1 MKKAL
6 KIMAMVLF
14 VAGMTA
20 LTSCTKNEQ
29 RIIGKWELNSMSYQ
43 SGGQTIE
50 LTMAQMAAPLG
61 EEVTDL
67 VVEFKSNGYVY
78 ASAEGIIDEQ
88 GARYS
93 VNGNTLTVYE
103 EDGDVEMDIVELNSS
118 KLTLGKADD
127 EADDVYMTV
136 TFIRV

>member
-1 MKKAL
+1 M

-14 VAGMTA
+14 VAGMTT

-29 RIIGKWELNSMSYQ
+29 RIIGKWELQSMSYQ

-50 LTMAQMAAPLG
+50 LTMSQMAALLG

-78 ASAEGIIDEQ
+78 AEADGFADEQ

-93 VNGNTLTVYE
+93 VNGNTLTIYE

-127 EADDVYMTV
+127 QEADVYITV
-136 TFIRV
+136 SFVRV